1 MDFASAKKNFVL
13 VKAQNRALDEQK
25 ALYSQIKSIQ
35 RDMTMTGQ
43 ASQLPANYFTSNPN
57 FIQPGLI
64 SRTAP
69 SVPKGKPA
77 GTGAGTGKSVPFSQS
92 RAGQAA
98 LGAGFPLLFGA
109 GPASALGGGIGGFMG
124 GFAGGIVGSVI
135 GQNIDQFVQGWP
147 KLERRC

>member
-1 MDFASAKKNFVL
+1 ML

-69 SVPKGKPA
+69 SVPE
-77 GTGAGTGKSVPFSQS
+77 SLVEQEREQESLF
-92 RAGQAA
+92 
-98 LGAGFPLLFGA
+98 LLVNQE
-109 GPASALGGGIGGFMG
+109 PDRL
-124 GFAGGIVGSVI
+124 
-135 GQNIDQFVQGWP
+135 
-147 KLERRC
+147 R